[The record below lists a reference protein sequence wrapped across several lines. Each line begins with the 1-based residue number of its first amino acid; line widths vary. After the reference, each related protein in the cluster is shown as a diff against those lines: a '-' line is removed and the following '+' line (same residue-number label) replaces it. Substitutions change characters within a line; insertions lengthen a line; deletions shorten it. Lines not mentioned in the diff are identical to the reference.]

1 MTDETAARTD
11 GVAWA
16 PRRQLTLAQ
25 ARRRSDMVRILRMLF
40 TAFAAIAFGVLVGHV
55 VASTVSSL
63 SGARKS
69 FNSEE
74 IVTMLSPRFSGRDA
88 SGSAYVITAQS
99 AQRRRAEPARVDLVD
114 PKLVDE
120 LGTEVTAPRGVY
132 DRDAQTL
139 DLAGQVRVRDAAG
152 YAFETTRARLHVL
165 DGRVEG
171 FVPLAGTGPIGTVR
185 SDSYEIEDKGAI
197 VHFQGNVEMTFYP
210 DETDGAAASA
220 AAPRGEDGTNG

>member
-1 MTDETAARTD
+1 MTDDIAGDTE
-11 GVAWA
+11 GMAWV

-25 ARRRSDMVRILRMLF
+25 ARQRSDIVRVLRMLF

-63 SGARKS
+63 SGVRKS

-88 SGSAYVITAQS
+88 SGSAYVITAES
-99 AQRRRAEPARVDLVD
+99 AQRRRAEPGKVDLVD

-132 DRDAQTL
+132 DRIDQVL
-139 DLAGQVRVRDAAG
+139 DLAGDVRLRDAAG
-152 YAFETTRARLHVL
+152 YAFETTSARLHVL

-171 FVPLAGTGPIGTVR
+171 FVPLAGSGPIGTVR
-185 SDSYEIEDKGAI
+185 SDNYEIEDKGAI
-197 VHFQGNVEMTFYP
+197 VHFEGNVEMTLYP
-210 DETDGAAASA
+210 GETDGPAASTA
-220 AAPRGEDGTNG
+220 VASEEDGTNG